1 MAVVVLDPH
10 GAAIMPCSEKRAR
23 GLLERGRARVHHPVP
38 FVIRLTDRTTS
49 TCVFQPR
56 RIKRDPGSNITG
68 IALVR
73 ETGNAG
79 VAGLTRFELIH
90 RGRQISEALTA
101 RRSLRRRRRGKLR
114 DRAPRFLNRR
124 KPAGGRAPSWQ
135 HRVDTPMAW
144 VRRFQRW
151 APISAMRM
159 ASVRFDVPA
168 MENPEISGVEYPQ
181 GTLAGF
187 ERRDYLLAK
196 EDRKCAYCDKE
207 HVSLDLDHIHAKA
220 KGGSNRVSN
229 LALSGVPCNEAKAA
243 RPIAEFLTHDPKRL
257 ARIPAQAKRPL
268 QDAAAVNATRWALF
282 NALKST
288 GRPIETGT
296 GGRTKW
302 NISRLGVPKTHAL
315 DAVCVG
321 VVNTVQDGQRPTL
334 TLKATGRGRYPRTR
348 SNAYGFPRSHLLR
361 EKSIKG
367 FQTGDLV
374 VATVTIGQKIG
385 VPTGRVAIRRTGSF
399 NVQTAQGVVQGID
412 YKHCRVLQRADG
424 YGYLTTGKAEKP
436 LPGFL
441 PRPARS
447 TLEVQP
453 DRTALPRDLLCA
465 LSASQE
471 VPSGC
476 KPDDRGWGIR
486 RRL

>member
-1 MAVVVLDPH
+1 
-10 GAAIMPCSEKRAR
+10 
-23 GLLERGRARVHHPVP
+23 VH
-38 FVIRLTDRTTS
+38 
-49 TCVFQPR
+49 
-56 RIKRDPGSNITG
+56 
-68 IALVR
+68 
-73 ETGNAG
+73 
-79 VAGLTRFELIH
+79 
-90 RGRQISEALTA
+90 
-101 RRSLRRRRRGKLR
+101 
-114 DRAPRFLNRR
+114 DRA
-124 KPAGGRAPSWQ
+124 
-135 HRVDTPMAW
+135 
-144 VRRFQRW
+144 RRFQRW
-151 APISAMRM
+151 APISAIGM
-159 ASVRFDVPA
+159 ALVRFEMQS
-168 MENPEISGVEYPQ
+168 MENPEICGVDDQQ
-181 GTLAGF
+181 GTVPGL
-187 ERRDYLLAK
+187 ERRDYLL
-196 EDRKCAYCDKE
+196 
-207 HVSLDLDHIHAKA
+207 AKA

-229 LALSGVPCNEAKAA
+229 LALSCVPCNETKAA

-321 VVNTVQDGQRPTL
+321 VVNTVQDGQRPTR

-348 SNAYGFPRSHLLR
+348 SNAYGFPRSTLLR

-385 VPTGRVAIRRTGSF
+385 VPTGRVAIRRTGRV
-399 NVQTAQGVVQGID
+399 NLQTAQGVVQGID

-447 TLEVQP
+447 ALEVQP
-453 DRTALPRDLLCA
+453 DRTALPLGL
-465 LSASQE
+465 
-471 VPSGC
+471 PY
-476 KPDDRGWGIR
+476 KPDDRGRGIHR
-486 RRL
+486 SF